1 MKIHLSIIGQ
11 LPRKSNSRRLV
22 TNKSTGRAMFIKS
35 KEALQYEKDFEQ
47 QVPRNARV
55 NMEGKLALRCI
66 IYYRSNRSDLSDEL
80 LCDMLEKA
88 GVISNDRWIFYKEQA
103 KVIDKVFPRVEL
115 TIEQMPEGEE
125 LLPNLS
131 DE

>member
-1 MKIHLSIIGQ
+1 VKVRLSIIGQ

-22 TNKSTGRAMFIKS
+22 TNKGTGRAMFIKS

-47 QVPRNARV
+47 QVRQKDRV
-55 NMEGKLALRCI
+55 GMDGKLALRCI

-88 GVISNDRWIFYKEQA
+88 GVISNDRWIFYKEQG
-103 KVIDKVFPRVEL
+103 KVIDKENPRVEL

-125 LLPNLS
+125 WLPNLT
-131 DE
+131 